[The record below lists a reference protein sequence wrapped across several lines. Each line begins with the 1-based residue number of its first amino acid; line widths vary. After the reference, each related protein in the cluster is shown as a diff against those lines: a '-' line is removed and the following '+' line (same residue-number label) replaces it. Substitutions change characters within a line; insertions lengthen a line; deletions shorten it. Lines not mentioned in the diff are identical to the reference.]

1 MIAILLQSLKFYM
14 SVLFEKK
21 FKKNWELKISQTKN
35 EETELVAGEY
45 NIQC

>member
-1 MIAILLQSLKFYM
+1 MTAILLQSLNFYM
-14 SVLFEKK
+14 SVCLKK
-21 FKKNWELKISQTKN
+21 IGKKKWELKISQTKN